1 MLTFSL
7 GQCLTLLTFLECEA
21 RLPNTLSQVKK
32 DLYFS
37 NLFVDF
43 IKPEVAS

>member
-21 RLPNTLSQVKK
+21 RLPNTLSQVKTYIFQTY
-32 DLYFS
+32 LLIS
-37 NLFVDF
+37 
-43 IKPEVAS
+43 